1 MLKNEGD
8 RLTRVIVCTPQ
19 TEYFN
24 VTDLKAQGMNEFP
37 DPEQTKMQH
46 DRLKSIMADFG
57 AEVLD
62 APEFADHP
70 NSVFVRDVALITP
83 KGFIQLRMGLVAR
96 RGEEIWMA
104 EFLKSLDEP
113 CLGEINT
120 PGFVEGGDLILAG
133 DVAFVGISK
142 RTNQP
147 GADQLTA
154 LLENLNYQVRTVHM
168 SDSYLHLGGAMSS
181 IGPNRI
187 LCCQDVFPSDFF
199 KSFETIQVDHQDF
212 SPSVGNIICLG
223 ENEVIAS
230 SEENMPVI
238 EVLEKHGLKV
248 HAIDM
253 SEFRKGGGGP
263 TCLILP
269 LERK

>member
-19 TEYFN
+19 NEYFN
-24 VTDLKAQGMNEFP
+24 VSDLKAQGMNEIP
-37 DPEQTKMQH
+37 DPQQTKLQH
-46 DRLKSIMADFG
+46 DRMKSIMSDFG
-57 AEVLD
+57 ADVLD

-70 NSVFVRDVALITP
+70 NSVFVRDVALVTP
-83 KGFIQLRMGLVAR
+83 KGFIQLRMGLEAR

-104 EFLKSLDEP
+104 EFLKSLGEP
-113 CLGEINT
+113 CVGEIKT
-120 PGFVEGGDLILAG
+120 PGFAEGGDLILAG
-133 DVAFVGISK
+133 DAAFVGISG
-142 RTNQP
+142 RTNQA

-154 LLENLNYQVRTVHM
+154 LLENMNYQVRTVHM
-168 SDSYLHLGGAMSS
+168 PDSYLHLGGAMSS

-187 LCCQDVFPSDFF
+187 LCCKDVFPSKFF
-199 KSFETIQVDHQDF
+199 DGFDTIEVDHLDF
-212 SPSVGNIICLG
+212 KPSVGNVICLG
-223 ENEVIAS
+223 DNEIIANA
-230 SEENMPVI
+230 EENAPVI
-238 EVLEKHGLKV
+238 DVLKKHDLKV
-248 HAIDM
+248 HALDM